1 MKSNQL
7 NEQKGN
13 SKELFKMLK
22 GNMSVI
28 IKGDKDRADNQP
40 KKERSKFKDN

>member
-28 IKGDKDRADNQP
+28 IKGDKDRADN
-40 KKERSKFKDN
+40 